1 MLAPPTSRRHSTSQY
16 CGEPGLVQLH
26 NEIRTGDTASYLGH
40 MLFQTVRK
48 PLCKVTASTV
58 ISQHLVA
65 TRKFDCRSQ
74 RPRANALDLQRTAVA
89 VSNLFKRVQVLLQQ

>member
-16 CGEPGLVQLH
+16 CGEPRLIQLH
-26 NEIRTGDTASYLGH
+26 QEIRTGHAPAYLGY
-40 MLFQTVRK
+40 MLLQTVRE

-58 ISQHLVA
+58 ISQHLVT
-65 TRKFDCRSQ
+65 TRKLDCRSQ
-74 RPRANALDLQRTAVA
+74 RPRADALDLQRTGVA